1 MWCGEI
7 IGLEVRTYLACVF
20 QGHMCI
26 ALLAGHILLPSGSVF
41 TSKHYLECI
50 SPDKYCALIFF
61 HYGLEKNRHN
71 TWMPLGSS
79 TNLDKLPEL

>member
-1 MWCGEI
+1 M
-7 IGLEVRTYLACVF
+7 LSYP
-20 QGHMCI
+20 
-26 ALLAGHILLPSGSVF
+26 LAGHISLPSCSVV
-41 TSKHYLECI
+41 TSKHYFECI
-50 SPDKYCALIFF
+50 FVISSDKHCVLKSF